1 MSFWPVLG
9 RITVSSEGVTIL
21 RVSNTTIVVF
31 ANLEQEIL
39 HRTEEADRGCSKAQ
53 HRLGSLLMQKKYDL
67 KALHEAYKW
76 LFISVV
82 LGNESAKDELAE
94 VNKMLGEDEIDP
106 GFELATEW
114 LAEKFD
120 EDINTKEEEWS
131 MELLKWRFSPS
142 AVH

>member
-1 MSFWPVLG
+1 MKNIAKL
-9 RITVSSEGVTIL
+9 T
-21 RVSNTTIVVF
+21 NVVYV
-31 ANLEQEIL
+31 NVDQEML
-39 HRTEEADRGCSKAQ
+39 FRTEEAERGCSKAQ
-53 HRLGSLLMQKKYDL
+53 HRLGSLLMQRKNDL

-82 LGNESAKDELAE
+82 LGNNSAKDELAE
-94 VNKMLGEDEIDP
+94 VNKLLGEDEIDP

-120 EDINTKEEEWS
+120 ENINSKEEDWS
-131 MELLKWRFSPS
+131 MELLKWRFSPA